1 MTFVIATPAINWSQ
15 QSPCYTVMLSSSN
28 LYNIII
34 IRWVKIFY
42 MSRGWHIKFVANTKL
57 AMIVH
62 TKSINF
68 MVFVYV
74 KTMMF
79 AAKNINCIF
88 CTYFVHFK
96 LIFLFI
102 PWSNLSSY
110 FTTFRITP
118 TINITFVR
126 QSKSVLWTTSDLFY
140 FLFCFITEKILTN
153 TSWGLYFC
161 SWLTTYNSLKKFNK

>member
-1 MTFVIATPAINWSQ
+1 
-15 QSPCYTVMLSSSN
+15 MLSSGN

-34 IRWVKIFY
+34 VRWIKIFY
-42 MSRGWHIKFVANTKL
+42 MSRCWHIKFITNSKL

-68 MVFVYV
+68 MVFFNI

-79 AAKNINCIF
+79 ATKNFNCIF
-88 CTYFVHFK
+88 CTNLMHFK
-96 LIFLFI
+96 LNLLFI

-110 FTTFRITP
+110 STAFRITP
-118 TINITFVR
+118 TIYITFVR
-126 QSKSVLWTTSDLFY
+126 QSKSVLATTSDLFY
-140 FLFCFITEKILTN
+140 FLFCFITKKILTN

-161 SWLTTYNSLKKFNK
+161 TWLATYNSLKK